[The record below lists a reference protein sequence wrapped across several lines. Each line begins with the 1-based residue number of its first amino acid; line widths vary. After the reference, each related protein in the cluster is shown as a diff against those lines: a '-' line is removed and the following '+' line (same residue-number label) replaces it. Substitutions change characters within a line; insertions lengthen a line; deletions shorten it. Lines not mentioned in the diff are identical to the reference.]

1 LIRKDEVSYGR
12 VMIGPMVATVWWE
25 KVHNLKLLGYALRIR
40 WLWTQK
46 TNPDRPWAGLHV
58 HVPAMAKALFDVVVD
73 AIVGNGEEILFW
85 KDRWLD
91 GHTLAELAPCLFKT
105 IAKRI
110 VNRRTVAQA
119 LDNRNWVHDIKG
131 ALTVQVLVEY
141 LHISNMVEDVILCQ
155 DVADQYNGS

>member
-1 LIRKDEVSYGR
+1 
-12 VMIGPMVATVWWE
+12 
-25 KVHNLKLLGYALRIR
+25 
-40 WLWTQK
+40 
-46 TNPDRPWAGLHV
+46 
-58 HVPAMAKALFDVVVD
+58 MAKALFDVVVD

-141 LHISNMVEDVILCQ
+141 PHISNMVEDVILRQ